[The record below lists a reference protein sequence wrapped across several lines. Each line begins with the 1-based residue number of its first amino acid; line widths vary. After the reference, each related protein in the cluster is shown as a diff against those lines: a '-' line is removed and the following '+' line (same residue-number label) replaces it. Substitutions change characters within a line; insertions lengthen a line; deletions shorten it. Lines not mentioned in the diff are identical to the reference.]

1 MRVALFTDGIAPYV
15 LGGMQ
20 RHSYFIAKYLAANK
34 ITVDLYHTNQSNLP
48 IEELEVFTNDEKK
61 YINSIVI
68 DFPPPAHYPGHYL
81 VRSYLFSKKLYQA
94 YIKQPPV
101 HFIYTKGFTGWYLLQ
116 QRKNH
121 KLNTPPVGVKFHGMN
136 MFQKVPNLKSYLEAL
151 MFKPPVKYILN
162 NSDYVFSYGGKIT
175 ELTMRVG
182 VSRSKIIEIP
192 TGITSDWLNTPN
204 TVNKPLKFI
213 YIGRYERLKGIEEL
227 CEAIKQL
234 NHLEF
239 EFHFVGP
246 IPDEKKINKPNVFYH
261 GQVRDSNQIKR
272 YLDMSDV
279 LVCPSYSEGM
289 PNVIIEAMSRGL
301 AIIATDV
308 GAINFLVS
316 DKNGWLIPTC
326 SIPLIKHALTIAVN
340 SNPSDLMQ
348 KKIHSF
354 EFTKNNLLWDN
365 IANKLIDFLYQATG
379 LTKPG

>member
-20 RHSYFIAKYLAANK
+20 RHSYFIAKYLALNK
-34 ITVDLYHTNQSNLP
+34 IEVDLYHTNQSNLP
-48 IEELEVFTNDEKK
+48 INELAVFTPEEKK
-61 YINSIVI
+61 YIRSFVI
-68 DFPPPAHYPGHYL
+68 PFPPPGKLPGHYL
-81 VRSYLFSKKLYQA
+81 RRSYHYSKLIYET

-101 HFIYTKGFTGWYLLQ
+101 DFIYTKGFTGWYLLK

-121 KLNTPPVGVKFHGMN
+121 QLNTPPIGVKFHGMN
-136 MFQKVPNLKSYLEAL
+136 MFQKVPNFKSYLEAL
-151 MFKPPVKYILN
+151 MFKPPVRFILN

-175 ELTMRVG
+175 DITMRVG
-182 VSRSKIIEIP
+182 VPRSKIIDIP
-192 TGITSDWLNTPN
+192 TGITADWLNTPN
-204 TVNKPLKFI
+204 TVKQPLQFI

-234 NHLEF
+234 NYLPF

-246 IPDEKKINKPNVFYH
+246 IPNEKKINKPNVFYH
-261 GQVRDSNQIKR
+261 GSVRDGEQIKK
-272 YLDMSDV
+272 YLDASDV

-308 GAINFLVS
+308 GATNFLVN

-326 SIPLIKHALTIAVN
+326 SISLIKSAITSAINCN
-340 SNPSDLMQ
+340 SSELMQ

-354 EFTKNNLLWDN
+354 EFIKNNLLWDN
-365 IANKLIDFLYQATG
+365 IANKLINFLYQATG
-379 LTKPG
+379 LEKRE